1 MEIEIYSDLVC
12 PWCYLG
18 KRRLER
24 ALASYDGAVTVSYR
38 PFQLDPAPV
47 PEPLPLLDALGAKFG
62 GRERARQMADQVTRA
77 AAGDGIEFDFDR
89 ALAANTFDAHRMVAW
104 ATERDRAAETV
115 EALHRAHFRDG
126 VDIGSR
132 PALATIAGEVGL
144 DAAAAHTFLESD
156 GQVAEVRA
164 RLATA
169 RELGITSVPTFVLAG
184 RYAVSGAQDSSALL
198 AALTEAQR
206 HLATG
211 A

>member
-38 PFQLDPAPV
+38 PFQIDPAPV

-89 ALAANTFDAHRMVAW
+89 ALDANTFDAHRLVAW

-144 DAAAAHTFLESD
+144 DAPAAHTFLDSD

-164 RLATA
+164 RLAAA
-169 RELGITSVPTFVLAG
+169 RELGITSVPTYVLAG
-184 RYAVSGAQDSSALL
+184 RYAVRGAQDSSALL

-211 A
+211 G

>member
-1 MEIEIYSDLVC
+1 MEIEVYADLVC

-47 PEPLPLLDALGAKFG
+47 PEPLPLLDALGVKFG

-77 AAGDGIEFDFDR
+77 AAGDGIDFDFDR
-89 ALAANTFDAHRMVAW
+89 ALAANTFDAHRLVAW

-115 EALHRAHFRDG
+115 EALHRAHFHDG

-132 PALATIAGEVGL
+132 PALATIAGKVGL
-144 DAAAAHTFLESD
+144 DAAAAHALLESN
-156 GQVAEVRA
+156 GQVAEVHT
-164 RLATA
+164 RLAAA

-184 RYAVSGAQDSSALL
+184 RYAVTGAQDSPTLL
-198 AALTEAQR
+198 AALTEARR
-206 HLATG
+206 HVATEV
-211 A
+211 

>member
-89 ALAANTFDAHRMVAW
+89 ALAANTFDAHRLVAW
-104 ATERDRAAETV
+104 ATERDRAAEMV
-115 EALHRAHFRDG
+115 EALHRAHFRGG

-132 PALATIAGEVGL
+132 PALATIAGEIGL

-169 RELGITSVPTFVLAG
+169 RELGITSVPTYVLAG
-184 RYAVSGAQDSSALL
+184 RYAVTGAQESSALL